1 MIDTLKNKYLFDNN
15 VLNIY
20 RFGSH
25 VYKTNNENSDEDF
38 IIIAKEYFDPK
49 DINIHV
55 YSLTQF
61 QTLLN
66 NCDIQMLECYFM
78 PYNDNIIKMSNSL
91 DITFTLDKTKLR
103 VAISTIVSN
112 SWVKGQKK
120 LITQGDYDLNLALKS
135 TFHSLR
141 ILDFGIQIA
150 TEGKIVNYSSM
161 NWVLEDL
168 KKMSAQ
174 NQTVELCEKI
184 KEKYLPIYNKQ
195 RSIFKELCPKDLTEK
210 NNKSLLVRALAKY
223 KINNE
228 DLVNDILAI
237 FQK

>member
-1 MIDTLKNKYLFDNN
+1 MIDTLKKLYLFNDN

-20 RFGSH
+20 RFGSC
-25 VYKTNNENSDEDF
+25 VYGTNNENSDEDF

-55 YSLTQF
+55 YTVTQF

-78 PYNDNIIKMSNSL
+78 PYNDNIIKMSNGL
-91 DITFTLDKTKLR
+91 NIKFKLDKTKLR

-112 SWVKGQKK
+112 SWVKGKKK
-120 LITQGDYDLNLALKS
+120 LIVQGDYDLNLAIKS

-141 ILDFGIQIA
+141 ILDFGTQIA
-150 TEGKIVNYSSM
+150 MEGRIINYGSM
-161 NWVLEDL
+161 NWVLADL
-168 KKMSAQ
+168 KNMSTQYQSVDLWNAID
-174 NQTVELCEKI
+174 T
-184 KEKYLPIYNKQ
+184 KYRPIYNKNN
-195 RSIFKELCPKDLTEK
+195 SKFKELCPKDLTEK
-210 NNKSLLVRALAKY
+210 DNKSLLVRALTKY